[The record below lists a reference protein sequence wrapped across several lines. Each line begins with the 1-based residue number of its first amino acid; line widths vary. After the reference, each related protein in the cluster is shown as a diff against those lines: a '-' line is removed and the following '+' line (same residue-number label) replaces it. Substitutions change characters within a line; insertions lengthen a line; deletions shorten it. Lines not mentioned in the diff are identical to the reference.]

1 MEQNKALLRVAVVG
15 LTRGRVHVEDYS
27 RNPHVG
33 RIAICD
39 TNETHLQTVGDAY
52 GIPADARYTSY
63 EEMLQ
68 AEQPDAVSVT
78 TPNCMH
84 RDMTVK
90 AMEAGAHVLT
100 EKPMAPNA
108 ADAAIMLEAS
118 KRTGKLLGVNFNRR
132 FEDCLRAAKALYDQ
146 DRLGKV
152 YFISTHWHRSR
163 GVPWWYPL
171 KNAATFCGGGPLIDL
186 GCHVMDRALY
196 VCGYPQ
202 VVEVMGG
209 AWLAVSQ
216 EEARQRGIDVF
227 SVEDFGAAMLRTTDG
242 TLMELEA
249 SWASNREEEYVET
262 RFYGTKGGVQI
273 RTTLGQEEVCEYKA
287 FLPAGN
293 EVVVH
298 DLCGFTPE
306 GINNEH
312 DDFID
317 AILNHRQ
324 PVCTPEEGL
333 ALCRIVDAIYE
344 SARTGKAVRL
354 DQA

>member
-1 MEQNKALLRVAVVG
+1 MEQNTPLLRVAVVG

-27 RNPHVG
+27 KNPHVG

-39 TNETHLQTVGDAY
+39 TNEAYLQTVGDAY

-132 FEDCLRAAKALYDQ
+132 FETCCRAAKRLYDEG
-146 DRLGKV
+146 RLGKV
-152 YFISTHWHRSR
+152 YFVTTHWHRSR

-171 KNAATFCGGGPLIDL
+171 KNAITIVGGGPLIDL
-186 GCHVMDRALY
+186 GCHMMDRALHI
-196 VCGYPQ
+196 CGYPKI
-202 VVEVMGG
+202 VEVMGG

-216 EEARQRGIDVF
+216 EEARQRGIEVF
-227 SVEDFGAAMLRTTDG
+227 SVEDFGAAMLRTEDG
-242 TLMELEA
+242 AMFEVES

-262 RFYGTKGGVQI
+262 RIYGTKGGVQMKV
-273 RTTLGQEEVCEYKA
+273 TLGEEDLEEYHA
-287 FLPAGN
+287 FLPEGN
-293 EVVVH
+293 TVVTH
-298 DLCGFTPE
+298 PLCKFAPE
-306 GINNEH
+306 DNGNEH

-324 PVCTPEEGL
+324 PLCTGEEGL

-344 SARTGKAVRL
+344 SARSGKAVRL
-354 DQA
+354 D